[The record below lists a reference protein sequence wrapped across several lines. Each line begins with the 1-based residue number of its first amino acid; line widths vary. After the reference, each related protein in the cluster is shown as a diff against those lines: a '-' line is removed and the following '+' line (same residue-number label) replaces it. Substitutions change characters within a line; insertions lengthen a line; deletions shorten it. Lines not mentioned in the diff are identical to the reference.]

1 MARQYK
7 KILKKIK
14 PKEKKSDPP
23 EKNDRSWSYYLMAAF
38 FALTGVVMVLG
49 WESFTNINRALY
61 VFLTLTLGINFARR
75 TYNLNPTQDLWAER
89 TSYAT
94 MAVATILFGLNIYFQ
109 HFSQ

>member
-14 PKEKKSDPP
+14 PKEKKSNTPKKN
-23 EKNDRSWSYYLMAAF
+23 EKSWSYYLMAAF

-49 WESFTNINRALY
+49 WDNFTNINRALY
-61 VFLTLTLGINFARR
+61 VFLTITLGINFARR
-75 TYNLNPTQDLWAER
+75 TYELTPAQDLWAER

-94 MAVATILFGLNIYFQ
+94 IAIATVLFGLNIYTQ

>member
-14 PKEKKSDPP
+14 PKEKKSDVKKKN
-23 EKNDRSWSYYLMAAF
+23 EKHWFDYLLPAF
-38 FALTGVVMVLG
+38 LALTVVVMILG

-61 VFLTLTLGINFARR
+61 VFLTLTLGIHFARKN
-75 TYNLNPTQDLWAER
+75 YNLNPTQDLWAER
-89 TSYAT
+89 ASYVT
-94 MAVATILFGLNIYFQ
+94 MAIATVLFGANIYVQ